1 MPQFALLNIDG
12 DRDKLMRRSRLLEN
26 AGLHTLN
33 ARSVPEAHE
42 LLRKHV
48 ATVMVV
54 SAELAGESCPELCSL
69 LKEQA
74 NPPRMLQISGSAA
87 SACDHARALENGA
100 DAYLHEPVS
109 DAVLVATVRALTRF
123 WVSLEQNRLEI
134 ERHRTNNENYQ
145 SMQHTL
151 RFSEERR
158 ILAVEAADMG
168 TWFYDSRSQELIW
181 DARCYAVFGLEPV
194 TPFYYNQ
201 FLECL
206 HPDDRTRTDAA
217 VQQAVAT
224 GSGYD
229 IEYRVVHPTGE
240 VRWVAAKG
248 RASIGVDGRPER
260 LQGIAIDIT
269 ERKRV
274 EERLQD
280 LNQALKR
287 SNLDL
292 QEFAYAI
299 SHDLQEPLRM
309 VNNFGRLI
317 DKRYASD
324 LPEEGREFF
333 HFILDG
339 AQRMDRM
346 VRDLLNYSR
355 VVNDDSTFEDVELR
369 AALLWAM
376 SNLEDTIQE
385 CGAEITY
392 TELPT
397 VKGDFVRLSQL
408 FQNLLSNAMK
418 YRGEDSPRIHV
429 NAEPSPQHW
438 VIAVN
443 DNGVRYGPEFCKPS
457 VRSFQATA
465 RIALSGHR
473 RGTGYLQ
480 TYRRAAWRPHMG

>member
-1 MPQFALLNIDG
+1 M
-12 DRDKLMRRSRLLEN
+12 
-26 AGLHTLN
+26 
-33 ARSVPEAHE
+33 
-42 LLRKHV
+42 
-48 ATVMVV
+48 
-54 SAELAGESCPELCSL
+54 
-69 LKEQA
+69 
-74 NPPRMLQISGSAA
+74 
-87 SACDHARALENGA
+87 
-100 DAYLHEPVS
+100 
-109 DAVLVATVRALTRF
+109 
-123 WVSLEQNRLEI
+123 
-134 ERHRTNNENYQ
+134 
-145 SMQHTL
+145 
-151 RFSEERR
+151 
-158 ILAVEAADMG
+158 
-168 TWFYDSRSQELIW
+168 
-181 DARCYAVFGLEPV
+181 
-194 TPFYYNQ
+194 
-201 FLECL
+201 
-206 HPDDRTRTDAA
+206 
-217 VQQAVAT
+217 
-224 GSGYD
+224 
-229 IEYRVVHPTGE
+229 
-240 VRWVAAKG
+240 RWVAAKG

-317 DKRYASD
+317 DKRYASA

-339 AQRMDRM
+339 AQRMEQM

-355 VVNDDSTFEDVELR
+355 VVNEDSTFEDVELR

-443 DNGVRYGPEFCKPS
+443 DNGVGMDPNSASRAFGVFKRLHGSHYP
-457 VRSFQATA
+457 
-465 RIALSGHR
+465 
-473 RGTGYLQ
+473 GTGVGLAICKRIVERHGGRIWVDTSPGSGSTFFFTLSRSNY
-480 TYRRAAWRPHMG
+480 